1 MNRSQLR
8 ALRNRPFFD
17 VDAIEA
23 CLTMGS
29 SYEERHF
36 ENDLYADNDPIYNE
50 DRFEVLEYWG
60 VLDECMDMW

>member
-17 VDAIEA
+17 VDAIET

-29 SYEERHF
+29 AYEERHF
-36 ENDLYADNDPIYNE
+36 ENDLYADILGAALGSIVIRISLNKRKKNQ
-50 DRFEVLEYWG
+50 
-60 VLDECMDMW
+60 